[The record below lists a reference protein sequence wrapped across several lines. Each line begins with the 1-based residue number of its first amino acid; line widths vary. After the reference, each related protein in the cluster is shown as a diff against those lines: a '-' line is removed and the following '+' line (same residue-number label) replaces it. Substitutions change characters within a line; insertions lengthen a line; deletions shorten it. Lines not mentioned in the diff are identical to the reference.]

1 MKRKNIVQV
10 LALLIVLSLFPLFR
24 LQAEPIVLGKAIT
37 WVHVGDKSD
46 PSQMALVRAEFDEEI
61 SYGSKEYIGPQTAQA
76 LMSTFDKPYDR
87 KHSRTV
93 VTVFPKA
100 SIAEIKRNEMMG
112 IHAWSELLSKEGVP
126 TSFKEREID
135 ARYPR
140 TAWLQLL
147 LERGVTIE
155 SLIDYFFCMAHRHQ
169 LAFLEDSPYLW
180 ETATHGTSAIDA
192 WETYKADYIDRF
204 VSRYT
209 RNWKTAAETARKRVE
224 TTKSSIPKVPN
235 VPISPQVSQPHSE
248 PEKITLSPLQNLV
261 NQLEQTVKDLERQ
274 NRWDAAE
281 QVKEVLEHIKKA
293 LVRDKTSKPPSNAP
307 NRDKKKKS
315 RYPPL

>member
-1 MKRKNIVQV
+1 MKRKNVV
-10 LALLIVLSLFPLFR
+10 PMVALLIVLSLFPLFG

-37 WVHVGDKSD
+37 WVHVGDKWD

-61 SYGSKEYIGPQTAQA
+61 SYGSKEYIGPQTVQA
-76 LMSTFDKPYDR
+76 VMRTFDKSYDR

-93 VTVFPKA
+93 VTVFSKS

-112 IHAWSELLSKEGVP
+112 THDWSDLLSKEGVP
-126 TSFKEREID
+126 ISFKEREID

-147 LERGVTIE
+147 LERGVTID

-180 ETATHGTSAIDA
+180 KTETHGTSATDA

-209 RNWKTAAETARKRVE
+209 RDWKTAAETARKRIETARKRIE
-224 TTKSSIPKVPN
+224 TTKSIPKVPN
-235 VPISPQVSQPHSE
+235 VSISPQLHSG
-248 PEKITLSPLQNLV
+248 PEEITLSPLQNLV

-274 NRWDAAE
+274 NRSEAAE

-293 LVRDKTSKPPSNAP
+293 LARDKTSKPPSNAP
-307 NRDKKKKS
+307 NRDNKKK
-315 RYPPL
+315 